1 MPETIATR
9 VENPGPVRLEA
20 LEGGRIMAWWPEG
33 LSGLG
38 VAIRSAE
45 GEWARPIHPARGIDL
60 FGAQHALVD
69 VRATGEFSPSV
80 KRGGPEVRPSVLTS

>member
-20 LEGGRIMAWWPEG
+20 LEGGRIMALWTEG
-33 LSGLG
+33 RSGLG

-45 GEWARPIHPARGIDL
+45 GEWARPIHLARGIDL
-60 FGAQHALVD
+60 FGAEHALVD
-69 VRATGEFSPSV
+69 V
-80 KRGGPEVRPSVLTS
+80 GGDGRILAVGQARRPEVRPFMLAS